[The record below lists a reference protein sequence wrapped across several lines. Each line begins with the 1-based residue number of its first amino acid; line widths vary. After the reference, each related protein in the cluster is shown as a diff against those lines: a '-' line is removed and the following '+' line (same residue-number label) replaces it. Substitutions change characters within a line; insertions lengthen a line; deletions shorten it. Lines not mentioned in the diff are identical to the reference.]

1 MHFPAYYELVPNTS
15 NSFNKN
21 EVYSQQVSGELELL
35 CRRCYIVM
43 VETLT
48 CLGAGQSG
56 SAGAAYRGRGGRPHR
71 PGDRSVRRLSA
82 RLRESP
88 PQHPPQ
94 GRGALVVVD
103 KVSMDS
109 YAS

>member
-43 VETLT
+43 VLPRCWTKWV
-48 CLGAGQSG
+48 C
-56 SAGAAYRGRGGRPHR
+56 RGGLSRPWR
-71 PGDRSVRRLSA
+71 KAAPSGRSICSA
-82 RLRESP
+82 TICS
-88 PQHPPQ
+88 
-94 GRGALVVVD
+94 
-103 KVSMDS
+103 SS
-109 YAS
+109 